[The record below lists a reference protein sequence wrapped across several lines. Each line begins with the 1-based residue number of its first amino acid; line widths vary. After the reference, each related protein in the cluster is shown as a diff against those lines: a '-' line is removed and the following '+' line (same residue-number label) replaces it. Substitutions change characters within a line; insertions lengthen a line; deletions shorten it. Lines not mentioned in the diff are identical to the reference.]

1 MRGEH
6 FYGQSVAR
14 NKSTPVRPF
23 ERRGV
28 PAAGRISRLCVGQ
41 GYGFIRLADDEDVY
55 FHRAD
60 VIEGTSINELAIGD
74 VVACER
80 LDDKVSG
87 ARALRVRRQ
96 AYASV
101 KGEPYES

>member
-6 FYGQSVAR
+6 FYGSVAR
-14 NKSTPVRPF
+14 KKSTPVRSF

-28 PAAGRISRLCVGQ
+28 PAAGVISRLCVGQ
-41 GYGFIRLADDEDVY
+41 GYGFIRLGDDEDVY
-55 FHRAD
+55 F
-60 VIEGTSINELAIGD
+60 IQGTSINELAIGD

-96 AYASV
+96 AY
-101 KGEPYES
+101 ES